1 MNTKLTNL
9 FIKLVKVTS
18 PSGKEELFVQYIKK
32 WLKEMN
38 LHYQT
43 DKLGNTLAKKNGI
56 GEPFLFCV
64 HMDTVNPGK
73 GIKPVIKNGI
83 IKSSGDTVLGG
94 DNKAALACLLIAVEK
109 YLKTCKQPRAFEL
122 LFTVKEE
129 TGGGVEFFP
138 FEWIKSKKA
147 LVFDFA
153 KPLGGIVLRSPYII
167 NFHAQ
172 FIGKASHSSMP
183 EQGKNALKTVIQALN
198 NIQLGKLDNGETT
211 INVGL
216 IQGGTGINIV
226 PGKVNISGEIR
237 SYSKELFDKK
247 LKEINSIFAESA
259 KKNKL
264 TFIFKTDGYCPGY
277 EHDPKSSFIKDV
289 KKLLL
294 KINLKP
300 KLYYYSGVS
309 DANILNYKGLKTVN
323 VCDGVKN
330 PHTLNEQIRIGG
342 LKKLEEIIYSFLLS
356 Y

>member
-1 MNTKLTNL
+1 MNTKLMNL
-9 FIKLVKVTS
+9 FIKLVKITS
-18 PSGKEELFVQYIKK
+18 PSGKEELFVQYIKN

-43 DKLGNTLAKKNGI
+43 DKLGNILAKNDGI

-83 IKSSGDTVLGG
+83 IKSSGNTILGG

-109 YLKTCKQPRAFEL
+109 YLKTCKQPKAFEL

-172 FIGKASHSSMP
+172 FIGKTSHSSMP
-183 EQGKNALKTVIQALN
+183 EQGKNAVKTVIQALN

-211 INVGL
+211 INIGL
-216 IQGGTGINIV
+216 IKGGTGINIV

-237 SYSKELFDKK
+237 SYSKELFDKN
-247 LKEINSIFAESA
+247 LKEISNIFAGAS

-277 EHDPKSSFIKDV
+277 SHDENTVFIK
-289 KKLLL
+289 KIKNLLL
-294 KINLKP
+294 GFKLKP
-300 KLYYYSGVS
+300 KFYLYSGVS
-309 DANILNYKGLKTVN
+309 DANVLNSVGIETINLS
-323 VCDGVKN
+323 DGVIN
-330 PHTLNEQIRIGG
+330 PHTNEEHIKITD